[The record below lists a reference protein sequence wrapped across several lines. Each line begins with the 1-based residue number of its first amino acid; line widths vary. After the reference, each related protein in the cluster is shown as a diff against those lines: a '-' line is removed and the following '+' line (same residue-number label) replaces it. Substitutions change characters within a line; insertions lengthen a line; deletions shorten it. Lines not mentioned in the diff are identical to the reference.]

1 MPSPALTLWIDL
13 TSGKLLSGW
22 QSISYAQNPVFKQ
35 GDTIGVELHIINNYT
50 GGSFAEYEFSPS
62 TAVTLAIGKID
73 EAPLSGTFKL
83 NYGTDATATLNYN
96 ATAAQVQTALNALA
110 SITAEGGVTV
120 TKTTNSFRIVWNTA
134 NTTTNVLSYSF
145 NELYPTSSIGVNK
158 VKTGSSVLG
167 QKQIYQVHIKQA
179 PVANITSFVN
189 QDAPVVTL
197 SQIHAPA
204 FTGDTKVWRISISP
218 QPKAGSFLIGF
229 NDGSQE
235 YTTDAIDINS
245 SSDTVRSILTSAF
258 DATWSVVKSG
268 TNQWDIATSRTSIFN
283 VAVSNAG
290 IIAFSSKYGVLNL
303 NTAEVE
309 DLLAGDAEVDA
320 VMEIQLESNGT
331 KTTITQQNVTI
342 LNDLIDDASYVVTQ
356 WGDLIPA
363 DAVVRY
369 DTVQAL
375 TPAQKAQAKAN
386 IGVSEVDT
394 TALTNKDI
402 ELEGRIGDLEGISLT
417 QNQLDAVTGSTSP
430 SSTNV
435 LITESALNTELA
447 TKADTIHSHTI
458 SDVTN
463 LSLELNAKAS
473 ATHTHS
479 TSDINGL
486 GAILADKVGFTTLD
500 TLLLTKS
507 DVNHTHTT
515 LSDVTMGNVTTNA
528 INSDSLTTGWVD
540 STSLDSDSIVT
551 KDLIINDGT
560 PTLPFGGTNNIQA
573 IGAPID
579 PSVIPVGGP
588 YPYEIP
594 IKIDGTIYMV
604 PARIYIP

>member
-22 QSISYAQNPVFKQ
+22 QSISFAQNPVFKQ
-35 GDTIGVELHIINNYT
+35 GDTIGVELHIIKNYI
-50 GGSFAEYEFSPS
+50 GGSFAEYEFTPS
-62 TAVTLAIGKID
+62 TAVTLAIGRID

-83 NYGTDATATLNYN
+83 NYGTDATSALNYN
-96 ATAAQVQTALNALA
+96 ATEAQVQTALNALA
-110 SITAEGGVTV
+110 SITAEGGVSV
-120 TKTTNSFRIVWNTA
+120 TKTSNSFRIVWNTA
-134 NTTTNVLSYSF
+134 SITANNLSYSF

-158 VKTGSSVLG
+158 VKTGSSILG
-167 QKQIYQVHIKQA
+167 QRQIYQVHIKQA

-235 YTTDAIDINS
+235 YTTDAIDINA

-290 IIAFSSKYGVLNL
+290 IIEFSSKYGVLNL

-309 DLLAGDAEVDA
+309 DLLAGDAETSA

-342 LNDLIDDASYVVTQ
+342 LNDLIDDASYTVTQ
-356 WGDLIPA
+356 WGELIPL
-363 DAVVRY
+363 DSVVRY
-369 DTVQAL
+369 DTAQSL
-375 TPAQKAQAKAN
+375 SPAQQTQARAN
-386 IGVSEVDT
+386 IGVLAVDT
-394 TALTNKDI
+394 TALISKDI
-402 ELEGRIGDLEGISLT
+402 ELEGRLADLEGISLT
-417 QNQLDAVTGSTSP
+417 SNQFDAINGSSLP

-435 LITESALNTELA
+435 LITASSLSTSLAQKSDTIHTHTVSEVTGLSSALNDRALT
-447 TKADTIHSHTI
+447 
-458 SDVTN
+458 
-463 LSLELNAKAS
+463 
-473 ATHTHS
+473 THTHI

-486 GAILADKVGFTTLD
+486 STLLAEKVNLTTVE

-507 DVNHTHTT
+507 DVDHTHTSFDA
-515 LSDVTMGNVTTNA
+515 LNVDELNSVTITSSSVDGGNVEALSVTTEG
-528 INSDSLTTGWVD
+528 LTVD
-540 STSLDSDSIVT
+540 
-551 KDLIINDGT
+551 DGT
-560 PTLPFGGTNNIQA
+560 STLPFGSFSSIQA
-573 IGAPID
+573 IGTPPDPIT
-579 PSVIPVGGP
+579 VPVGGP

-594 IKIDGTIYMV
+594 IKINNVIYMV
-604 PARIYIP
+604 PARIFIP

>member
-35 GDTIGVELHIINNYT
+35 GDTIGVELHIINNFT

-62 TAVTLAIGKID
+62 TAVTLAIGRID
-73 EAPLSGTFKL
+73 EAPLSGTFRL
-83 NYGTDATATLNYN
+83 NYGTDATEVLNYN
-96 ATAAQVQTALNALA
+96 ATAAQVQTALNALP
-110 SITAEGGVTV
+110 SITTEGGVTV
-120 TKTTNSFRIVWNTA
+120 TKTNNSFRVIWNTA
-134 NTTTNVLSYSF
+134 NTTANNLSYSF

-158 VKTGSSVLG
+158 VKTGSSILG

-189 QDAPVVTL
+189 QDAPAVNV
-197 SQIHAPA
+197 SQIHAPS

-245 SSDTVRSILTSAF
+245 SADTVRSILTSAF

-268 TNQWDIATSRTSIFN
+268 TNQWDVATSRTSIFN

-309 DLLAGDAEVDA
+309 DLLGGDSEVDA

-375 TPAQKAQAKAN
+375 SPAQKTQAKEN
-386 IGVSEVDT
+386 IGVSEIDT
-394 TALTNKDI
+394 TALTNKDV

-417 QNQLDAVTGSTSP
+417 SNQFDAINGSSLP

-435 LITESALNTELA
+435 LITASALSTSLA
-447 TKADTIHSHTI
+447 QKSDIIHTHTI
-458 SDVTN
+458 SEVDG
-463 LSLELNAKAS
+463 LSAELNNKAL

-486 GAILADKVGFTTLD
+486 STVLADKVNLTTVE

-507 DVNHTHTT
+507 DVNHIHTT
-515 LSDVTMGNVTTNA
+515 FDSLNVDALTTDTIVSSSVDGGNVEALSVSTEG
-528 INSDSLTTGWVD
+528 LVVD
-540 STSLDSDSIVT
+540 
-551 KDLIINDGT
+551 DGT
-560 PTLPFGGTNNIQA
+560 NTLPFGSFSSIQA
-573 IGAPID
+573 IGTPPDPI
-579 PSVIPVGGP
+579 VVPVGGT

-594 IKIDGTIYMV
+594 IKINNVIYMV
-604 PARIYIP
+604 PARIFTP